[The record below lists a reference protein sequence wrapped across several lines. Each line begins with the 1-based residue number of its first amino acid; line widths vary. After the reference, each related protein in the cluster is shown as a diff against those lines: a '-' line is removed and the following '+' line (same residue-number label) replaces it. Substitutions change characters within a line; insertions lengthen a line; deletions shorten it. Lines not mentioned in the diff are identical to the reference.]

1 MKLPYIFIFD
11 LDVIVGDTYFNRY
24 EYNLLNII
32 HKQCK
37 IDNILN
43 KCIDKYDLTEE
54 LENGLLRPNFKDFIE
69 FIRNK
74 FKTVEFYIYSSNHN
88 NKWIN
93 SGIIND
99 IEKIANIKFNKPYL
113 IQISSFVEILIL
125 ISTDI
130 IAKYP
135 SFKIQKNKD
144 FVFQNQLL
152 FFNSSNNEDYS
163 KIQIIPQQKYN
174 YYQYY
179 SIVNKFI
186 NKYEFKE
193 EVFDNKEILDYF
205 EENKIPIYNKNGSK
219 YQQDIQYQ
227 LLLDLQWRRELEI
240 NNKDIKDIKDTY
252 FNDLMILLKKKR
264 TLNFDDKTIRKINDK
279 FNKLI

>member
-11 LDVIVGDTYFNRY
+11 LDVIIGDTYFNRF

-88 NKWIN
+88 NKWVN
-93 SGIIND
+93 SGIITD

-113 IQISSFVEILIL
+113 IQIPSFVEILIL
-125 ISTDI
+125 ITTDI
-130 IAKYP
+130 ISKYP

-144 FVFQNQLL
+144 IVFQNQLL
-152 FFNSSNNEDYS
+152 FFNSRNNEDYS
-163 KIQIIPQQKYN
+163 KLQIIPPQKYN

-179 SIVNKFI
+179 SIFDKFI

-219 YQQDIQYQ
+219 YQQDLQCQVI
-227 LLLDLQWRRELEI
+227 LDLHKRRLNEI
-240 NNKDIKDIKDTY
+240 NIKDIKDTY

-279 FNKLI
+279 FIKII

>member
-11 LDVIVGDTYFNRY
+11 LDVIIGDTYFNRF

-88 NKWIN
+88 NKWVN
-93 SGIIND
+93 SGIITD

-113 IQISSFVEILIL
+113 IQIPSFVEILIL
-125 ISTDI
+125 ITTDI
-130 IAKYP
+130 ISKYP

-144 FVFQNQLL
+144 IVFQNQLL
-152 FFNSSNNEDYS
+152 FFNSRNNEDYS
-163 KIQIIPQQKYN
+163 KLQIIPPQKYN

-179 SIVNKFI
+179 SIFDKFI

-219 YQQDIQYQ
+219 YQQDLQCQ
-227 LLLDLQWRRELEI
+227 LILDLHKRRLNEI
-240 NNKDIKDIKDTY
+240 NIKDIKDTY

-279 FNKLI
+279 FIKII

>member
-88 NKWIN
+88 NKWVN
-93 SGIIND
+93 SGIITD

-113 IQISSFVEILIL
+113 IQIPSFVEILIL
-125 ISTDI
+125 ITTDI
-130 IAKYP
+130 ISKYP

-144 FVFQNQLL
+144 IVFQNQLL
-152 FFNSSNNEDYS
+152 FFNSRNNEDYS
-163 KIQIIPQQKYN
+163 KLQIIPPQKYN

-179 SIVNKFI
+179 SIFDKFI

-219 YQQDIQYQ
+219 YQQDLQCQVI
-227 LLLDLQWRRELEI
+227 LDLHKRRLNEI
-240 NNKDIKDIKDTY
+240 NIKDIKDTY

-279 FNKLI
+279 FIKII

>member
-11 LDVIVGDTYFNRY
+11 LDVIIGDTYFNRF

-88 NKWIN
+88 NKWVN
-93 SGIIND
+93 SGIITD

-113 IQISSFVEILIL
+113 IQIPSFVEILIL
-125 ISTDI
+125 ITTDI
-130 IAKYP
+130 ISKYP

-144 FVFQNQLL
+144 IVFQNQLL
-152 FFNSSNNEDYS
+152 FFNSINNEDYS
-163 KIQIIPQQKYN
+163 KLQIIPPQKYN

-179 SIVNKFI
+179 SIFDKFI

-219 YQQDIQYQ
+219 YQQDLQCQVI
-227 LLLDLQWRRELEI
+227 LDLHKRRLNEI
-240 NNKDIKDIKDTY
+240 NIKDIKDTY

-279 FNKLI
+279 FIKII